1 MNISE
6 LKQYLQDNSNIL
18 LHNTTMKCSENKN
31 TYCDIFCKE
40 FLKNENLN
48 SYYISNIEN
57 VYNFLC
63 VNKKFLIENNLI
75 SKEGKTLDGKEL
87 WNNYNFDKIN

>member
-31 TYCDIFCKE
+31 TYCDIF
-40 FLKNENLN
+40 
-48 SYYISNIEN
+48 
-57 VYNFLC
+57 
-63 VNKKFLIENNLI
+63 
-75 SKEGKTLDGKEL
+75 
-87 WNNYNFDKIN
+87 